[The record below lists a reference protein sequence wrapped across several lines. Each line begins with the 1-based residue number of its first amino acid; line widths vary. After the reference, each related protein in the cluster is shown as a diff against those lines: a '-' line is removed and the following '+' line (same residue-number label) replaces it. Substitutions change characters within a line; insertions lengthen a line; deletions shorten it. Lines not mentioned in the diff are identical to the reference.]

1 MVDVVEDTNG
11 EEIEEGNHSEEEH
24 LGASDLP
31 ICMIQ
36 RVLTG
41 TKKEFQE
48 NPEWLRTN
56 IFHTHMEHNGRALN
70 VIIDNDSGMN
80 VIFEMAVER
89 WGLKTENHLIPYR
102 IDWVNEAN
110 SVLVKQRCLVK
121 FSLGKKIYRRSLV
134 RCNSYDSL
142 SHVIGMSATL

>member
-1 MVDVVEDTNG
+1 MVDVVEDTNE
-11 EEIEEGNHSEEEH
+11 EEIEEGNHSEEEY

-31 ICMIQ
+31 ICVIQ

-41 TKKEFQE
+41 TKKEFQV
-48 NPEWLRTN
+48 NPEWLHTN
-56 IFHTHMEHNGRALN
+56 IFHTHMEHNGRTLN

-80 VIFEMAVER
+80 MIFKMAVEC

-110 SVLVKQRCLVK
+110 SVLVKQRWLVK
-121 FSLGKKIYRRSLV
+121 FSLGKKIYGRSLV
-134 RCNSYDSL
+134 
-142 SHVIGMSATL
+142 